1 MNIGWFL
8 KTIGIGAIPMIIRIL
23 ACLLFK
29 GDTQVSMWNPID
41 FIFFGL
47 TTCLSSILQL
57 SSLKGSAEKW
67 KQLNAYLIW
76 IILVIILLTFELGVV
91 YLNEMNSNAL
101 LDIHVAIGMAIA
113 LIVLA
118 LLFSGIFVYKFNDN

>member
-1 MNIGWFL
+1 MNAGWFL

-29 GDTQVSMWNPID
+29 GDNQVSMWNPID

-101 LDIHVAIGMAIA
+101 LDIRIAIGMAIV

-118 LLFSGIFVYKFNDN
+118 LVFSGIFVYKFNDN

>member
-1 MNIGWFL
+1 
-8 KTIGIGAIPMIIRIL
+8 
-23 ACLLFK
+23 
-29 GDTQVSMWNPID
+29 MWNPID

-101 LDIHVAIGMAIA
+101 LDIRIAIGMAIV

-118 LLFSGIFVYKFNDN
+118 LVFSGIFVYKFNDN

>member
-8 KTIGIGAIPMIIRIL
+8 KTISIGAIPLIIRIL

-29 GDTQVSMWNPID
+29 GDTLVLMWNPID

-47 TTCLSSILQL
+47 TICLSSILQL
-57 SSLKGSAEKW
+57 SSLKGNAEKW

-76 IILVIILLTFELGVV
+76 IILVIVLLTFELGVV
-91 YLNEMNSNAL
+91 YLDEMSSNAL
-101 LDIHVAIGMAIA
+101 LDIHVAIGMAVA

-118 LLFSGIFVYKFNDN
+118 LLFSGIFVYIFNDK